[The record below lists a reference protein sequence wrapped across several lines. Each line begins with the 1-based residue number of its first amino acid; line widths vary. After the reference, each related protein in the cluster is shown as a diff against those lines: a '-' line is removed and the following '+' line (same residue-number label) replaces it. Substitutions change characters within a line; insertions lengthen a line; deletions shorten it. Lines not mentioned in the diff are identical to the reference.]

1 MLSLGDARVPF
12 YVFVRHA
19 IHTRFTYMR
28 LNILL
33 SRSNCRRETKY
44 LEKKTHIK
52 VKYYTTGII
61 PCYMSFRYMK
71 KYN

>member
-1 MLSLGDARVPF
+1 ML
-12 YVFVRHA
+12 VF
-19 IHTRFTYMR
+19 RFMCLSDMLYILANMR